1 MEYTLRFLFNFLS
14 EIAISNVCKLKLF
27 KNLTGCVIFI
37 QLQKI
42 LLFKFSVELEF
53 IHDDL
58 YHFLLMNT
66 LDFRPSSSKVAN
78 NGRYYQNYQSIAAR
92 TATKQRWNR
101 SGWFKVTHFAF
112 RLGGLC
118 RSRGCDVKTPP
129 VVTQL
134 IGMNQEFRMPVNYL
148 PAKFG

>member
-42 LLFKFSVELEF
+42 LLSKFSVELEF

-58 YHFLLMNT
+58 YHLLLMNT
-66 LDFRPSSSKVAN
+66 LDFRPPSSKVAN
-78 NGRYYQNYQSIAAR
+78 NGRYYQNYQS
-92 TATKQRWNR
+92 
-101 SGWFKVTHFAF
+101 FKVILREVVSVKGRQPRFNLNAHEISESQLLKIVSVYHSCVNWGTTF
-112 RLGGLC
+112 LLKVKIIILC
-118 RSRGCDVKTPP
+118 
-129 VVTQL
+129 L
-134 IGMNQEFRMPVNYL
+134 F
-148 PAKFG
+148 